1 MQEII
6 KKAEHD
12 MKRATEATLK
22 DFNSVRTGRAS
33 VALLDGIVV
42 DYHGT
47 PSPLKAVANLAT
59 PERRLITIQP
69 WEPSVVPAVEK
80 AAEVP
85 KSPVKITN
93 EPLPA
98 AAPQAPPAAEAK
110 PAAAGSLTAPPAAPP
125 EPVRKPA
132 PAESPWTTTPA
143 AMATDQR
150 RSARTSPQVGP
161 PWPGSAGGSSSRP
174 IKATRRAWRRRW
186 RPRWPTFFRCRPT
199 PPRGTTSTR

>member
-69 WEPSVVPAVEK
+69 WESSLIPGIEKAILKSDLGITPSNDGKVIRLAVPALTEERRK
-80 AAEVP
+80 EL
-85 KSPVKITN
+85 VKV
-93 EPLPA
+93 
-98 AAPQAPPAAEAK
+98 
-110 PAAAGSLTAPPAAPP
+110 
-125 EPVRKPA
+125 VRKL
-132 PAESPWTTTPA
+132 AEEGRVIIRNIRRDANEALKKLEKTKQLSEDGVRKS
-143 AMATDQR
+143 MDQIQDLTNR
-150 RSARTSPQVGP
+150 M
-161 PWPGSAGGSSSRP
+161 
-174 IKATRRAWRRRW
+174 IKGLDELLQKKEKEIME
-186 RPRWPTFFRCRPT
+186 F
-199 PPRGTTSTR
+199 